1 MPRGQMSK
9 PFLRRRFTALAAV
22 SMTLGLVFAPA
33 ATSHGNPHGAP
44 PGQVDKGN
52 GNGNGNGN
60 GSSGYSDAPAT
71 AGHVPPGQAKKQA
84 PAPPS
89 APAVAAPSAAPS
101 NSKAVQSVNNPVTKG
116 NPNAPGQAKKAAAV
130 VAASTQKVPPGQA
143 KKQAK
148 AAAAAAPAPAATA
161 APAIAAS
168 PPAALPA
175 APAPS
180 TGTPARRTRPKRP
193 AARRSTAQRRSSHR
207 AASRAAARARG
218 AGVSGAG
225 TGSRSAAGATGS
237 RARTTARALAP
248 LTAAGTAA
256 AAAVAGGGSS
266 GAGTRSSHHSN
277 PPSIGGAVHSAG
289 PIQSLIGNLIPVPLP
304 VPDWSKPIILALVL
318 ICALLGTRA
327 WLTSRRARR
336 LESQRLRLA
345 ADLES
350 LQPALVPEI
359 PASFG
364 PLAVSVAYRPAD
376 GPAAGGDFYDVFPV
390 GSSRVAM
397 MVGDVSGH
405 GRNAL
410 TRAAHMRYMLRAYLE
425 TGLDPRS
432 ALKLAG
438 RVLGADDEALFTTVA
453 VAVYDRSAST
463 ITYAAAGHPPPITLG
478 PGAHQPLSIASPALG
493 WGEPTGRRQTT
504 VPFGEYAR
512 ACFFSDGVTEVR
524 VPEGLLGR
532 NQLTHEVEQSESA
545 TELLERVQ
553 REALLIRDDMAAC
566 LVEARAGTPI
576 SEIRIEEFE
585 VEMRHLDAGQGERF
599 LNECGVSSENASS
612 TLAHARLIVTDSGSA
627 LLRVDMGDGTA
638 AASAGGS
645 APVSLTH
652 ASRPGP
658 VQSLVPRAP
667 LRRLSRRTGWFWRVS
682 PSPPS

>member
-1 MPRGQMSK
+1 
-9 PFLRRRFTALAAV
+9 
-22 SMTLGLVFAPA
+22 
-33 ATSHGNPHGAP
+33 
-44 PGQVDKGN
+44 
-52 GNGNGNGN
+52 
-60 GSSGYSDAPAT
+60 
-71 AGHVPPGQAKKQA
+71 
-84 PAPPS
+84 
-89 APAVAAPSAAPS
+89 
-101 NSKAVQSVNNPVTKG
+101 
-116 NPNAPGQAKKAAAV
+116 
-130 VAASTQKVPPGQA
+130 
-143 KKQAK
+143 
-148 AAAAAAPAPAATA
+148 
-161 APAIAAS
+161 
-168 PPAALPA
+168 
-175 APAPS
+175 
-180 TGTPARRTRPKRP
+180 
-193 AARRSTAQRRSSHR
+193 
-207 AASRAAARARG
+207 
-218 AGVSGAG
+218 
-225 TGSRSAAGATGS
+225 
-237 RARTTARALAP
+237 
-248 LTAAGTAA
+248 
-256 AAAVAGGGSS
+256 VAGGSSS
-266 GAGTRSSHHSN
+266 GSGTHSSHHSK

-350 LQPALVPEI
+350 LQPALVPQI

-599 LNECGVSSENASS
+599 LKECGVSSENASS

-645 APVSLTH
+645 APVSLTTP
-652 ASRPGP
+652 PGLGQTNP
-658 VQSLVPRAP
+658 WAP
-667 LRRLSRRTGWFWRVS
+667 EHPYVG
-682 PSPPS
+682 